1 MNNKV
6 PEGLSAVQWNAIMD
20 GLSDHP
26 STMNDYRKIINLLH
40 SFDNGRYNITS
51 ITKEEAKDYFSM
63 LDRKAEEGKMSKNT
77 VHRYQATL
85 RSIGTRIEQ
94 HPDTFP
100 GYTNPFAGILH
111 NEVRSRTVFT
121 KNMFADPYD
130 IEKIIRVIPTLP
142 DDKQILLEMML
153 FLGLRPKQVEN
164 LTDKNFKLNPLSPEK
179 EIVLTMEDG
188 TYVEKS
194 HTRRPLQETDFRHL
208 ESISANGNRTWDVH
222 VVYRFFET
230 YSSKLKRLHPGL
242 GRTETGDPLFVTS
255 HKQPYS
261 YRALHHLLQEVCGK
275 AGLDPNSVKPYQ
287 LTLYGLLNS
296 YLLYDVLCEEETL
309 KKKLPH
315 TKSREEHNKV
325 LHEFHAA
332 NDRFLPLAK
341 FAWIGTFAAEYPLN
355 RIATIKDIERCLG
368 KDFLY
373 DAINGRQ

>member
-40 SFDNGRYNITS
+40 SFDNGRYHITS
-51 ITKEEAKDYFSM
+51 ITKEEAIDYFAM
-63 LDRKAEEGKMSKNT
+63 LDQKAAEGKMSKNT

-100 GYTNPFAGILH
+100 GYTNPFSGIMH

-121 KNMFADPYD
+121 KDMFADPRD
-130 IEKIIRVIPTLP
+130 IEKIIHIIPKLP
-142 DDKQILLEMML
+142 QDKQILLELML

-164 LTDKNFKLNPLSPEK
+164 LTDKNFTRNPLSPDK
-179 EIVLTMEDG
+179 EIVLMVEDG

-194 HTRRPLQETDFRHL
+194 HTHRPLKETEYRKLD
-208 ESISANGNRTWDVH
+208 STSANGNRTWCIST
-222 VVYRFFET
+222 VYRFFSP
-230 YSSKLKRLHPGL
+230 YSAKLKQVHPDIC
-242 GRTETGDPLFVTS
+242 EASTGTPLFLTS
-255 HKQPYS
+255 HKQAYS
-261 YRALHHLLQEVCGK
+261 YRALHHLLQEVCTK
-275 AGLDPNSVKPYQ
+275 AGLDPNAVTPYQ
-287 LTLYGLLNS
+287 LTLYGVLSS
-296 YLLYDVLCEEETL
+296 YLLYDVLAEETEL

-315 TKSREEHNKV
+315 TKSREEHNTI
-325 LHEFHAA
+325 LREIHAA

-341 FAWIGTFAAEYPLN
+341 FGWIGTFVAEYPLN
-355 RIATIKDIERCLG
+355 RVTMVNEIKECLG
-368 KDFLY
+368 KKFLY
-373 DAINGRQ
+373 EAIHAQ